1 MFRIS
6 LIAVMMMFAVST
18 VYADDV
24 GQSACKAA
32 CIASKDKCVKEA
44 AGGRMKEMACN
55 QAFQKCM
62 KDCEKEEAKEKDRG
76 KGKEKDKGKGKSE
89 EKGRGKR

>member
-1 MFRIS
+1 MYRI
-6 LIAVMMMFAVST
+6 LLVAVMVMFAVSS

-24 GQSACKAA
+24 KQSACKAA

-44 AGGRMKEMACN
+44 AGGKMKEMACN

-62 KDCEKEEAKEKDRG
+62 KDCEKED
-76 KGKEKDKGKGKSE
+76 GKEKGKGKSE
-89 EKGRGKR
+89 EKECGKK